1 MFKIHEKMY
10 RTYSRRFSIWIL
22 VLLIL
27 HVCTYVHQNASV
39 IRHSTSPASGF
50 WWIYQVCGRRI
61 RQSVGA
67 GFGFIHPQAPSEIA
81 AKWGALSVI
90 RNRELAVPRYIAIFP
105 HFPFSPTHGTPKINP
120 NHLWLSLSIRFSPNM
135 SWGNNRVMHK
145 VKAK

>member
-1 MFKIHEKMY
+1 MFKIHENTY

-27 HVCTYVHQNASV
+27 HVCTSKCQCN
-39 IRHSTSPASGF
+39 SPFHFSGF
-50 WWIYQVCGRRI
+50 RILMDLSGVRQTDPAIRWRGIWIYSPPDAQWHRCQVRGTLSN
-61 RQSVGA
+61 QKSGVGS
-67 GFGFIHPQAPSEIA
+67 PSIF
-81 AKWGALSVI
+81 
-90 RNRELAVPRYIAIFP
+90 RHFP